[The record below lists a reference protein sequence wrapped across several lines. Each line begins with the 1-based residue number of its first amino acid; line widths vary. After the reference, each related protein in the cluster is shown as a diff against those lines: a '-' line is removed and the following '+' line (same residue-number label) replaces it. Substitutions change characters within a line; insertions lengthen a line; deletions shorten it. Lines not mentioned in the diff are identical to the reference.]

1 MLRRNQML
9 LWVVASTIF
18 AGVSVFPNMAFA
30 SSSLSA
36 QYIYKHPKLGF
47 SLEYSAL
54 LTAQEFPN
62 GVVLKNNAMQIYD
75 RIEIHVTNTAL
86 EQGYTNGPVATFKSF
101 RSAKAGEVVKVT
113 EFAIGTY
120 TKIANLK
127 VDGYPAVRV
136 VYEYRP
142 QRNIQS
148 LPDTGAPFPPLY
160 AVSVY
165 IQKGTDIW
173 EVMSYGI
180 DKETQEK
187 SAKPFEVV
195 LRTLRFP

>member
-1 MLRRNQML
+1 MLGRNHML
-9 LWVVASTIF
+9 LWAVASTIF
-18 AGVSVFPNMAFA
+18 ASISISPNMAFA
-30 SSSLSA
+30 SNSLSV

-47 SLEYSAL
+47 SLEYSGL
-54 LTAQEFPN
+54 LTAQDFPD

-75 RIEIHVTNTAL
+75 RINIHVTNTAL
-86 EQGYTNGPVATFKSF
+86 ERGYTNGACETFKSF
-101 RSAKAGEVVKVT
+101 RSAKAGEIVKVT
-113 EFAIGTY
+113 EFGIGTY

-127 VDGYPAVRV
+127 VNGYPAVRV
-136 VYEYRP
+136 VYEYRQ
-142 QRNIQS
+142 QRNTLS

-173 EVMSYGI
+173 EVMSYGP

-187 SAKPFEVV
+187 SAITFEEV
-195 LRTLRFP
+195 LRTLKFA